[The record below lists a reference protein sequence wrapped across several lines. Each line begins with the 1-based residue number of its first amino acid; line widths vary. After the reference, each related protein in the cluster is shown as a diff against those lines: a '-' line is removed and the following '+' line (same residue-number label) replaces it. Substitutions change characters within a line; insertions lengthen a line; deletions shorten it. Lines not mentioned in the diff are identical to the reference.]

1 MVIQKWIILL
11 FPLVFNMVT
20 ADEDSLW
27 NQPKKEP
34 VAMDDKR

>member
-11 FPLVFNMVT
+11 FPLVFNVII

-27 NQPKKEP
+27 GQLKKEP